1 MIPPVI
7 DPLNLV
13 HKTPDIGYTDVG
25 GITSDESESFR
36 YSLTI
41 PKVLLWAFSVSG
53 AAVAASHSR
62 MEGATGAEII
72 SSL

>member
-13 HKTPDIGYTDVG
+13 HKTPDIGFTDVG

-36 YSLTI
+36 YSLTK
-41 PKVLLWAFSVSG
+41 PKVLLWVFVC
-53 AAVAASHSR
+53 
-62 MEGATGAEII
+62 
-72 SSL
+72 